1 MKKTEQRNQ
10 KTMNI
15 DKVSTLEAVKM
26 MNEEDKTVA
35 YAVEKVLDHIAEAV
49 DLIVD
54 SFNKGGRLLYIGA
67 GTSGRLGVM
76 DAAECGPTFG
86 VEFSQVQGIIAGGY
100 DCMFKP
106 SENKEDEY
114 EAGVNDCKQFKVSK
128 NDTLV
133 GLSVAGDARYVL
145 GAIEYARSLGAHTVA
160 VTCNEDAKIL
170 AVGGDVGIFL
180 DTGPEVITGST
191 RLKAGTAQK
200 MVCNMLTTISMVKT
214 GKVRENLMV
223 NVQPSNEKLFNRCV
237 RIIREMV
244 DIPEEVAREALRLAS
259 HKLPIK
265 TKFVKKENIGGENA

>member
-86 VEFSQVQGIIAGGY
+86 VDFNQVQGIIAGGY
-100 DCMFKP
+100 NCMFKP

-114 EAGVNDCKQFKVSK
+114 EAGVNDCKEFKVSK

-244 DIPEEVAREALRLAS
+244 DIPEEVAREELKNGLS
-259 HKLPIK
+259 IIQIVDKYKI
-265 TKFVKKENIGGENA
+265 